1 MVLQAA
7 GRHAPDGSV
16 YGKPGLFRRSA
27 RNLEKYLQN
36 ERRNQYRRTMNRP
49 DLPADTLQKNN
60 LFFRQLL
67 FLGILIT
74 IGLVILKQLGFFVG
88 AFLGASTLYVVLRPL
103 LFRLTERH
111 RRKSWFAAA
120 LLVLCTTVLLL
131 GLGFLIYEVIA
142 AEIPNV
148 DTSKIVGFFEK
159 QVVRLNELIG
169 FAAIPKDLLENS
181 GTFLTKMVSSLIN
194 TTYSFAANV
203 FMMLVILYFMLL
215 KGRKMERHIN
225 SYLPFK
231 GKSLCLLKQEVKTI
245 IFSNALGIPIV
256 MLSQALAACLIYWL
270 LGMNNVV
277 FWAFVTAICGLIPMI
292 GTVIVSVPL
301 GAYMIYS
308 GELWHGILMITL
320 GVLVI
325 ANVDNLC
332 RMILMNR
339 VADTHPLIVIFGVIL
354 GIPLFG
360 FWGIIFGPLLISG
373 FLLLMKIY
381 YKEYNL
387 LPQQAQAREN
397 AAETRC
403 GQE

>member
-1 MVLQAA
+1 
-7 GRHAPDGSV
+7 
-16 YGKPGLFRRSA
+16 
-27 RNLEKYLQN
+27 
-36 ERRNQYRRTMNRP
+36 
-49 DLPADTLQKNN
+49 
-60 LFFRQLL
+60 
-67 FLGILIT
+67 
-74 IGLVILKQLGFFVG
+74 
-88 AFLGASTLYVVLRPL
+88 
-103 LFRLTERH
+103 
-111 RRKSWFAAA
+111 
-120 LLVLCTTVLLL
+120 
-131 GLGFLIYEVIA
+131 
-142 AEIPNV
+142 
-148 DTSKIVGFFEK
+148 
-159 QVVRLNELIG
+159 
-169 FAAIPKDLLENS
+169 
-181 GTFLTKMVSSLIN
+181 MVSSLIN

-225 SYLPFK
+225 SYVPFK

-270 LGMNNVV
+270 LGMNNIV
-277 FWAFVTAICGLIPMI
+277 FWAFVTAVCGLIPMV

-308 GELWHGILMITL
+308 GELWQGILMIAL

-332 RMILMNR
+332 RMILMNK

-381 YKEYNL
+381 YKEYDL
-387 LPQQAQAREN
+387 LPQEAQAREN

-403 GQE
+403 GRE

>member
-1 MVLQAA
+1 
-7 GRHAPDGSV
+7 
-16 YGKPGLFRRSA
+16 
-27 RNLEKYLQN
+27 
-36 ERRNQYRRTMNRP
+36 MNRP

-111 RRKSWFAAA
+111 SWRSWLAAA

-159 QVVRLNELIG
+159 QVIRLNELIG
-169 FAAIPKDLLENS
+169 FEAIPKDLLENS

-225 SYLPFK
+225 SYVPFK
-231 GKSLCLLKQEVKTI
+231 SKSLCLLKQEVKTI

-270 LGMNNVV
+270 LGMNNIV
-277 FWAFVTAICGLIPMI
+277 F
-292 GTVIVSVPL
+292 
-301 GAYMIYS
+301 
-308 GELWHGILMITL
+308 
-320 GVLVI
+320 
-325 ANVDNLC
+325 
-332 RMILMNR
+332 
-339 VADTHPLIVIFGVIL
+339 
-354 GIPLFG
+354 
-360 FWGIIFGPLLISG
+360 
-373 FLLLMKIY
+373 
-381 YKEYNL
+381 
-387 LPQQAQAREN
+387 
-397 AAETRC
+397 
-403 GQE
+403 

>member
-1 MVLQAA
+1 
-7 GRHAPDGSV
+7 
-16 YGKPGLFRRSA
+16 
-27 RNLEKYLQN
+27 
-36 ERRNQYRRTMNRP
+36 MNRP

-111 RRKSWFAAA
+111 SWRSWLAAA

-159 QVVRLNELIG
+159 QVIRLNELIG
-169 FAAIPKDLLENS
+169 FEAIPKDLLKNS

-203 FMMLVILYFMLL
+203 FMMLVILYF
-215 KGRKMERHIN
+215 
-225 SYLPFK
+225 
-231 GKSLCLLKQEVKTI
+231 KQEVKTI

-270 LGMNNVV
+270 LGMNNIV
-277 FWAFVTAICGLIPMI
+277 FWAFVTAVCGLIPMI

-308 GELWHGILMITL
+308 GELWQGILMIAL

-332 RMILMNR
+332 RMILMNK

-387 LPQQAQAREN
+387 LPQEAQAREN

-403 GQE
+403 GRE

>member
-1 MVLQAA
+1 
-7 GRHAPDGSV
+7 
-16 YGKPGLFRRSA
+16 
-27 RNLEKYLQN
+27 
-36 ERRNQYRRTMNRP
+36 MNRP

-111 RRKSWFAAA
+111 SWRSWLAAA

-159 QVVRLNELIG
+159 QVIRLNELMAGPDVNAPLQICDSLIRVNSRLE
-169 FAAIPKDLLENS
+169 AIPKDLLENS

-225 SYLPFK
+225 SYVPFK

-270 LGMNNVV
+270 LGMNNIV
-277 FWAFVTAICGLIPMI
+277 FWAFVTAVCGLIPMI

-308 GELWHGILMITL
+308 GELWQGILMIAL

-332 RMILMNR
+332 RMILMNK

-381 YKEYNL
+381 YKEYDL
-387 LPQQAQAREN
+387 LPQEAQAREN

-403 GQE
+403 GRE

>member
-1 MVLQAA
+1 
-7 GRHAPDGSV
+7 
-16 YGKPGLFRRSA
+16 
-27 RNLEKYLQN
+27 
-36 ERRNQYRRTMNRP
+36 MNRP

-111 RRKSWFAAA
+111 SWRSWLAAA

-159 QVVRLNELIG
+159 QVIRLNELIG
-169 FAAIPKDLLENS
+169 FEAIPKDLLENS

-225 SYLPFK
+225 SYVPFK

-270 LGMNNVV
+270 LGMNNIV
-277 FWAFVTAICGLIPMI
+277 FWAFVTAVCGLIPMI
-292 GTVIVSVPL
+292 GTGRPPSIRTQSRNVP
-301 GAYMIYS
+301 S
-308 GELWHGILMITL
+308 
-320 GVLVI
+320 
-325 ANVDNLC
+325 
-332 RMILMNR
+332 
-339 VADTHPLIVIFGVIL
+339 P
-354 GIPLFG
+354 P
-360 FWGIIFGPLLISG
+360 
-373 FLLLMKIY
+373 
-381 YKEYNL
+381 
-387 LPQQAQAREN
+387 
-397 AAETRC
+397 
-403 GQE
+403 

>member
-1 MVLQAA
+1 
-7 GRHAPDGSV
+7 
-16 YGKPGLFRRSA
+16 
-27 RNLEKYLQN
+27 
-36 ERRNQYRRTMNRP
+36 MNRP

-111 RRKSWFAAA
+111 SWRSWLAAA

-159 QVVRLNELIG
+159 QVIRLNELIG
-169 FAAIPKDLLENS
+169 FEAIPKDLLENS

-225 SYLPFK
+225 SYVPFK

-245 IFSNALGIPIV
+245 IFSNAARHPDRPAVAGARGLPDLLAAGHEQHRFLGIRHRRMRTDPDDRHGHR
-256 MLSQALAACLIYWL
+256 QRAARRIHDL
-270 LGMNNVV
+270 
-277 FWAFVTAICGLIPMI
+277 
-292 GTVIVSVPL
+292 
-301 GAYMIYS
+301 
-308 GELWHGILMITL
+308 
-320 GVLVI
+320 
-325 ANVDNLC
+325 
-332 RMILMNR
+332 
-339 VADTHPLIVIFGVIL
+339 
-354 GIPLFG
+354 
-360 FWGIIFGPLLISG
+360 
-373 FLLLMKIY
+373 
-381 YKEYNL
+381 
-387 LPQQAQAREN
+387 
-397 AAETRC
+397 
-403 GQE
+403 

>member
-1 MVLQAA
+1 MAPYMANRDSSGAA
-7 GRHAPDGSV
+7 RETWRNFCRTSV
-16 YGKPGLFRRSA
+16 GT
-27 RNLEKYLQN
+27 N
-36 ERRNQYRRTMNRP
+36 NRP
-49 DLPADTLQKNN
+49 SYEPTRPPGRYAAKEQSFFPAVA
-60 LFFRQLL
+60 

-111 RRKSWFAAA
+111 SWRSWLAAA

-159 QVVRLNELIG
+159 QVIRLNELIG
-169 FAAIPKDLLENS
+169 FEAIPKDLLENS

-225 SYLPFK
+225 SYVPFK

-270 LGMNNVV
+270 LGMNNIV
-277 FWAFVTAICGLIPMI
+277 FWAFVTAVCGLIPMI

-308 GELWHGILMITL
+308 GELWQGILMIAL

-332 RMILMNR
+332 RMILMNK

-387 LPQQAQAREN
+387 LPQEAQAREN

-403 GQE
+403 GRE